1 MTSAPSTAAT
11 ADTAAAETTS
21 PTRASTIQTAA
32 TTHPLLLAAVLVWMS
47 IELIGDGL
55 LATRSLLE
63 SVISE
68 RNVTPS

>member
-1 MTSAPSTAAT
+1 MTSAPSTP
-11 ADTAAAETTS
+11 AAAAAAPSS
-21 PTRASTIQTAA
+21 PTRADTIQAAA

-68 RNVTPS
+68 RNITPS

>member
-1 MTSAPSTAAT
+1 MTSAPTT
-11 ADTAAAETTS
+11 PDTAAAEPTS
-21 PTRASTIQTAA
+21 PTRASTIQAA
-32 TTHPLLLAAVLVWMS
+32 ANTHPLLLAVVLVWMS

>member
-1 MTSAPSTAAT
+1 MTSAPSTP
-11 ADTAAAETTS
+11 DTAAAE
-21 PTRASTIQTAA
+21 PTRANTIQAA
-32 TTHPLLLAAVLVWMS
+32 TTTHPLLLAAVLVWMS

>member
-1 MTSAPSTAAT
+1 MTSAPSTP
-11 ADTAAAETTS
+11 DTAAAE
-21 PTRASTIQTAA
+21 PTGASTIQAAA

>member
-1 MTSAPSTAAT
+1 MTSAPSTTAT
-11 ADTAAAETTS
+11 ATAEPAR
-21 PTRASTIQTAA
+21 PTRASTIQAAA
-32 TTHPLLLAAVLVWMS
+32 TTHPLLLAAVLVRMS

>member
-1 MTSAPSTAAT
+1 MTSAPSTATAT
-11 ADTAAAETTS
+11 TPAAATTT
-21 PTRASTIQTAA
+21 PTRARTIQAAA

-55 LATRSLLE
+55 LAARSLL
-63 SVISE
+63 VIVSSE

>member
-1 MTSAPSTAAT
+1 MTSAPSTP
-11 ADTAAAETTS
+11 DTAAAE
-21 PTRASTIQTAA
+21 PTRASTIQAAA